1 MCGNAA
7 HPEVG
12 ADKRRLEALSSTQ
25 NAPGHLRR
33 RLLLAALVVAAV
45 VTPSALAAAP
55 RVLVIHFGP
64 DLEINP
70 VTQDWIASQ
79 LGRAESGKYAAVV
92 IALDTP
98 GGLSTSMK
106 KIYQRELAEK
116 VPVIV
121 YVSPAGARA
130 ASAGV
135 WLSQA
140 ADVLAMSPISNIGSS
155 TPIDSSG
162 ANISSDLRRKVIN
175 DAAASLSALAAA
187 HHRNT
192 TWPVLAVTKASNLT
206 AAQALKMN
214 VIDMIAP
221 SRPALL
227 RQLDGYKTKDAQ
239 RPFTLHLGG
248 AVFTNTSPGFLTRFL
263 NALIDPNIIGFLFL
277 AGLAG
282 IGFEIFHPGIVLPG
296 ALGAV
301 SLLMSLFGFSVLP
314 ISWTGL
320 VLVILGVFL
329 LVADV
334 HVQSHGALTV
344 SGLIALAVGL
354 ASLFHNAP
362 APYHTS
368 NALVITFTLAI
379 GGFWAFAIS
388 KAVAVRRKPPLMT
401 PKEIVGMEGVVRD
414 GGYVFVKGELWQAVS
429 DEPLEL
435 GEHVL
440 VDEQDGMT
448 LTVHRV

>member
-1 MCGNAA
+1 MPAA
-7 HPEVG
+7 V
-12 ADKRRLEALSSTQ
+12 K
-25 NAPGHLRR
+25 

-45 VTPSALAAAP
+45 TAPSALAAAP

-70 VTQDWIASQ
+70 VTQDWVDSQ
-79 LGRAESGKYAAVV
+79 LARAENGHYAAAV
-92 IALDTP
+92 IELDTP

-106 KIYQRELAEK
+106 TIYERELATK

-121 YVSPAGARA
+121 YVAPSGARA

-162 ANISSDLRRKVIN
+162 GNLASDERRKTLN
-175 DAAASLSALAAA
+175 DAAAGLSALAAA

-192 TWPVLAVTKASNLT
+192 AWPVLAVKVASNLT
-206 AAQALKMN
+206 AQQALKMN

-221 SRPALL
+221 SLPALL

-301 SLLMSLFGFSVLP
+301 SLLMALFGFSVLP
-314 ISWTGL
+314 ISWVGL
-320 VLVILGVFL
+320 ALVILGVGL
-329 LVADV
+329 LIADV

-344 SGLIALAVGL
+344 SGLIALGVGL

-368 NALVITFTLAI
+368 NALVITFTVGI

-388 KAVAVRRKPPLMT
+388 KAVAVRRRPPLVT

-414 GGYVFVKGELWQAVS
+414 GGYVFVHGELWRAVS
-429 DEPLEL
+429 AEPLSL

-440 VDEQDGMT
+440 VDDQDGMT
-448 LTVHRV
+448 VTVHRV